1 MPLIYEEALLMCI
14 RCLSKYSRQ
23 FIDCFRV
30 LFFLSNLYGKH
41 IKKNLGFSNMK
52 NLGNLYVGCLEGF
65 KQFFIFFELESF
77 DFPFMIIFKIDQFY
91 FLKFEVLVIMTLV

>member
-1 MPLIYEEALLMCI
+1 
-14 RCLSKYSRQ
+14 
-23 FIDCFRV
+23 
-30 LFFLSNLYGKH
+30 
-41 IKKNLGFSNMK
+41 MK